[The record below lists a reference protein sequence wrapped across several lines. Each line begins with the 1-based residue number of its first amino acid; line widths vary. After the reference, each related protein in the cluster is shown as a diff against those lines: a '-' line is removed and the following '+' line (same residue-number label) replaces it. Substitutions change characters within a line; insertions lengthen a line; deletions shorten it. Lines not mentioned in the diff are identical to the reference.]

1 MQKVLPYA
9 VVKRLPSKHF
19 FEGVSERCQVDWEQP
34 VEVIELKKVQ
44 DVSKKVNKA
53 LEDKDLTD
61 KEVVLIYPT
70 SNIDY
75 IRTNKSYGLLSCSKI
90 KIEFKSAY
98 FRREYPRAYNKGRL
112 IVANTHS
119 SIFRAHITQI
129 TDELRTQNK
138 FNKMYLLIVNKAD
151 KKGYAETYE
160 QDVFHGLERVHG
172 EVSYNTYRGLNGQK
186 EQMSFST
193 GYIASKSA
201 PKDEWNF
208 ATLEKCMDKSGYR
221 NHPFTIQRRLDKYKQ
236 SKFTKEISLGN
247 PQALIRLK
255 IQEVL
260 ECIETLSVD
269 YCQQVKLNYVRDSKT
284 FTNKLSEL
292 TGIIAKYEKINQRL
306 TDQAHNVNMYFAMNH
321 NEFKSEMAQLQQST
335 DEALRQLEVA

>member
-1 MQKVLPYA
+1 MQKVLPYT
-9 VVKRLPSKHF
+9 VVKRLPKTF
-19 FEGVSERCQVDWEQP
+19 FKDVNQDVTVDWEQP
-34 VEVIELKKVQ
+34 IEVIELEKVQ
-44 DVSKKVNKA
+44 DVLKKVSRA
-53 LEDKDLTD
+53 LEYKDLTD
-61 KEVVLIYPT
+61 KEVVLVYPA
-70 SNIDY
+70 SNIESVRRRKEY
-75 IRTNKSYGLLSCSKI
+75 NMSNLKI
-90 KIEFKSAY
+90 KLEFRSAY
-98 FRREYPRAYNKGRL
+98 LRQDNNGRVS
-112 IVANTHS
+112 VANTHTS
-119 SIFRAHITQI
+119 VLRTCITQVKA
-129 TDELRTQNK
+129 ELRTQNK
-138 FNKMYLLIVNKAD
+138 FNKMYLLIINKAD
-151 KKGYAETYE
+151 KKGYAEIYE

-193 GYIASKSA
+193 GYIARNSE

-208 ATLEKCMDKSGYR
+208 APLEKCMDKSGYR

-236 SKFTKEISLGN
+236 SKFTKEIGLGN

-260 ECIETLSVD
+260 ERMETLTVD

-321 NEFKSEMAQLQQST
+321 NEFKSEMAHLQQST
-335 DEALRQLEVA
+335 DEALGQLEVA

>member
-9 VVKRLPSKHF
+9 VVKRLPRHF
-19 FEGVSERCQVDWEQP
+19 FKDVNKEITVDWEQP
-34 VEVIELKKVQ
+34 VEVIELNKVLS
-44 DVSKKVNKA
+44 VHSKVNKA

-70 SNIDY
+70 SNIDFVRRHKQY
-75 IRTNKSYGLLSCSKI
+75 NMSEYSKI
-90 KIEFKSAY
+90 KLEFKSAY

-119 SIFRAHITQI
+119 LIFRAHITQI

-138 FNKMYLLIVNKAD
+138 FNKMYLLIINKAD

-172 EVSYNTYRGLNGQK
+172 EVSFDTYRGLNGQK

-193 GYIASKSA
+193 GYIARNSKS
-201 PKDEWNF
+201 KDEWNF

-236 SKFTKEISLGN
+236 SKFTKEIGLGN

-255 IQEVL
+255 IQGVL
-260 ECIETLSVD
+260 ERMETLTVD

-284 FTNKLSEL
+284 FTKKLSEL
-292 TGIIAKYEKINQRL
+292 TDIIASYEQLNQYL
-306 TDQAHNVNMYFAMNH
+306 TDQAHNVNKYYFMNR
-321 NEFKSEMAQLQQST
+321 NEFKSEMAHLQQST
-335 DEALRQLEVA
+335 DEALGQLEVA

>member
-1 MQKVLPYA
+1 MQKVLPYT
-9 VVKRLPSKHF
+9 VVKRLPRHF
-19 FEGVSERCQVDWEQP
+19 FKDVNKEITVDWEQP

-221 NHPFTIQRRLDKYKQ
+221 NHPFTIQRRLERYKQ
-236 SKFTKEISLGN
+236 SKLTKEISQGT
-247 PQALIRLK
+247 PQTLIRLK
-255 IQEVL
+255 IQGVL
-260 ECIETLSVD
+260 ERMETLTVD

-284 FTNKLSEL
+284 FTNKLSKL
-292 TGIIAKYEKINQRL
+292 ADIIASYEELIQTL
-306 TDQAHNVNMYFAMNH
+306 TDQAHNVNKYYFMTR
-321 NEFKSEMAQLQQST
+321 NEFDEKMAYLQQST
-335 DEALRQLEVA
+335 DEALGQLEVA